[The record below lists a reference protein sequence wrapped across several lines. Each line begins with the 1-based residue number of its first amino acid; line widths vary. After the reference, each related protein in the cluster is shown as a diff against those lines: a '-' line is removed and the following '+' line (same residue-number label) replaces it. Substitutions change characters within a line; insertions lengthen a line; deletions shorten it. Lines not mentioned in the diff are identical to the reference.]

1 MPINWFEGGRR
12 ITWLLMA
19 IPAMIGGYNAYDHSP
34 ARVEFFTASPRDG
47 WHFDDNPFS
56 KFSPNRCAK
65 TEYLTEFQIKD
76 GLVRN
81 ISLCFKPNEQGKIVY
96 FSPKEETERLK
107 KLEVAS
113 ARAKEP
119 DAARNAAQAMRQAG
133 YTEAQIADGL
143 GKSADFDVAGA
154 RRAGY
159 ADADIIAKLS
169 ANGRMSHARAL
180 SEEASRVRAVLEST
194 GPNELSG
201 DEYDA
206 EVNNYV
212 NRSVSEFVI
221 YPDMLLSIEKS
232 LPQIE
237 REALV
242 EHVKTTLLFTSY
254 WIGGIWIFSFVL
266 GWIVRGFAGVPRG
279 KDFKPDT
286 KK

>member
-1 MPINWFEGGRR
+1 
-12 ITWLLMA
+12 MA

-34 ARVEFFTASPRDG
+34 DRVEFFTASPRDG

-56 KFSPNRCAK
+56 KYGPWTKYGCARTK
-65 TEYLTEFQIKD
+65 YLTDFQIKD
-76 GLVRN
+76 DLVRD
-81 ISLCFKPNEQGKIVY
+81 IALCFKPNEQGKIVY

-119 DAARNAAQAMRQAG
+119 DAARNAAQAMRKAG

-143 GKSADFDVAGA
+143 GKSANFDVAGA

-180 SEEASRVRAVLEST
+180 SEEASRVRAALETT

-201 DEYDA
+201 GEYDQ
-206 EVNNYV
+206 EVVSYV
-212 NRSVSEFVI
+212 DGSVADFAITPE
-221 YPDMLLSIEKS
+221 MLTAIEKS

-237 REALV
+237 RDALF
-242 EHVKTTLLFTSY
+242 EHLKTTLFLTAY
-254 WIGGIWIFSFVL
+254 WMGGIWIFSFVL
-266 GWIVRGFAGVPRG
+266 GWIIRGFAGVPRG
-279 KDFKPDT
+279 KDFRPKQS
-286 KK
+286 KIAE